1 MSPENSQQQPAKLIK
16 MPEWDAQG
24 KAVEAESEN
33 SLVFA
38 PGERVSVLRSNGDT
52 DFIEW
57 TVKESNNERT
67 IVTKE
72 TPEGTLLKNVST
84 PELKELQRRLDE
96 KPDRDLGGTAVD
108 SLVKKPAEVGLSSP
122 EVRQTLTPQE
132 LMDKLTEGMS
142 EEDKSA
148 LMSYAYARED
158 KASAQKNG
166 DGEASTSAGYDMGS
180 AIKLMSAL
188 ANDLKSRFAD
198 YYDRSQR

>member
-1 MSPENSQQQPAKLIK
+1 MSPENSQQQSAKLIK

-38 PGERVSVLRSNGDT
+38 AGEWVSVSRSNGDI
-52 DFIEW
+52 DFGW
-57 TVKESNNERT
+57 MVKESNNERT

-96 KPDRDLGGTAVD
+96 KLDRNLGGTAVD

-180 AIKLMSAL
+180 AIKLMSAV